1 MVIVWIYPL
10 LDLGSGGRRVK
21 DLKYYKE
28 HIEECPVDILRVLYA
43 EADADLYAANQ
54 IVGEQ
59 IDIIKELER
68 KIEIKARYCDIIWCL
83 GVEYD
88 GHETPEGLKSLID
101 ELVTLAKRAVK
112 NDDKYAMY
120 EGCGDKYYNILNE
133 EVPAPKE
140 EE

>member
-1 MVIVWIYPL
+1 MGVIRIYPL

-59 IDIIKELER
+59 IDIMMDLER
-68 KIEIKARYCDIIWCL
+68 QIKIKDAYCNMIYML
-83 GVEYD
+83 GVDYD
-88 GHETPEGLKSLID
+88 GFNTVESLKSLID
-101 ELVTLAKRAVK
+101 ELVALAKRAVK

-133 EVPAPKE
+133 KVPVPKE